1 MIPDG
6 GLVLN
11 QIPAPMLQI
20 FTLLSERER
29 ERERE
34 KISSLQETFFSEK
47 TTLNI

>member
-1 MIPDG
+1 MIPNG

-20 FTLLSERER
+20 FTLLRE

-34 KISSLQETFFSEK
+34 KISSLQETFFFEK
-47 TTLNI
+47 TTHNI